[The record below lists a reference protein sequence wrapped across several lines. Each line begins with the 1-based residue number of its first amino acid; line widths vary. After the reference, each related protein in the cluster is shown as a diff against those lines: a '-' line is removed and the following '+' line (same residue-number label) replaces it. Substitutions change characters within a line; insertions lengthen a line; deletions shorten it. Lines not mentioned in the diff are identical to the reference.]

1 MRNNLDRHLSAV
13 RNLGILAHVDAGKT
27 TVTERILYATGT
39 THKRGEV
46 HDGTTI
52 TDFDPQERDR
62 GITIFA
68 AAVSCDWDGHR
79 INLIDTPGHVD
90 FADEVGRSLRVLDGA
105 VAVFDAV
112 AGVEPQSESVWRQAD
127 RHGVPR
133 IAFVNKLDRV
143 GADLDTAVASIRE
156 RLHPV
161 PLVVQLPIGTEN
173 AFTGVVDLLRMR
185 ALTWNDGSDTAAE
198 TVVEAVVEAVVPEEL
213 REEALRRRRMLE
225 EAVAERHPAALEE
238 FCDRETLSADTLS
251 RALRDLTRTGDGVV
265 VLCGSAYRNRGIEP
279 LLDAV
284 VAYLPSPLDVPPV
297 CGMRDGVDGMRHAD
311 GEMHK
316 AVNDMQESV
325 DRMQDGADDVQGG
338 VDRMQD
344 GADDVQGGV
353 DRMQDG
359 ADDVQGGVD
368 RMQDGADDVQGG
380 VDRMQDVVGE
390 QRAADPAA
398 PFAALAFKVSATPT
412 GRLTY
417 LRVYSGT
424 IEKGDAV
431 WESGARRTERIGRI
445 LSVQADRHAQL
456 ERAVAGDIVAVVGL
470 KSARAGSTLCA
481 PGAPIVLEP
490 PGVPEPVVSVAVEA
504 LASTDADRLASAL
517 ARLAEED
524 PSLVVRTD
532 PETGQTVLS
541 GMGELHLEVAVEKV
555 RRGLGVE
562 VNVGRPRV
570 TYRETVARGVSGLV
584 FRHVKQDGGAGQF
597 AQVVLDV
604 EPLGAAGVGSAGGAE
619 GSGGDTEI
627 GAESGFV
634 FRSAVVGGRVPQE
647 YVRAVEAGCRDAL
660 AEGPLGGHPVTG
672 LRVTLTDGAT
682 HVKDSS
688 EMAFRTAGRLGLREA
703 LRGCAMVL
711 LEPVVEVTV
720 TVPQDAVGGVLG
732 DLAARRGRVTDST
745 VRGGSAVVT
754 ATVPL
759 AELFGYATRLRSRT
773 QGRGTFS
780 ARPTGYAPAPAS
792 AATPGAATMK

>member
-1 MRNNLDRHLSAV
+1 MRTNLNTLAVV

-39 THKRGEV
+39 THRRGEV
-46 HDGTTI
+46 HDGTTV

-68 AAVSCDWDGHR
+68 AAVSCAWDGHR

-90 FADEVGRSLRVLDGA
+90 FADEVERSLRVLDGA

-133 IAFVNKLDRV
+133 IAFLNKLDRA
-143 GADLDTAVASIRE
+143 GADLDAAVASIRE
-156 RLHPV
+156 RLHPA
-161 PLVVQLPIGTEN
+161 PLVVQLPIGAEDG
-173 AFTGVVDLLRMR
+173 FSGVVDLVRMR
-185 ALTWNDGSDTAAE
+185 SLIWGEGSDTA
-198 TVVEAVVEAVVPEEL
+198 VEGPVPEEL
-213 REEALRRRRMLE
+213 REEAYRRRRQLE
-225 EAVAERHPAALEE
+225 ETVAELHTGALEE
-238 FCDRETLSADTLS
+238 FCAQSALSPQTLVA
-251 RALRDLTRTGDGVV
+251 ALRELTRSGEGVV

-284 VAYLPSPLDVPPV
+284 VSYLPSPLDVPAV
-297 CGMRDGVDGMRHAD
+297 RGTFEGTEQERVAD
-311 GEMHK
+311 
-316 AVNDMQESV
+316 S
-325 DRMQDGADDVQGG
+325 
-338 VDRMQD
+338 
-344 GADDVQGGV
+344 
-353 DRMQDG
+353 
-359 ADDVQGGVD
+359 
-368 RMQDGADDVQGG
+368 
-380 VDRMQDVVGE
+380 
-390 QRAADPAA
+390 AA
-398 PFAALAFKVSATPT
+398 PFVALAFKVNATPT

-431 WESGARRTERIGRI
+431 WDAGARRTERIGRI
-445 LSVQADRHAQL
+445 LRVQADRHARL
-456 ERAVAGDIVAVVGL
+456 DRAVAGDIVAVVGL

-490 PGVPEPVVSVAVEA
+490 PGATEPVVSVAVEA
-504 LASTDADRLASAL
+504 RTSTDADKLASAL
-517 ARLAEED
+517 ARLTEED

-541 GMGELHLEVAVEKV
+541 GMGELHLEIAAEKV
-555 RRGLGVE
+555 RRAHGVK

-570 TYRETVARGVSGLV
+570 SYRETVGRGVSGLV

-597 AQVVLDV
+597 AHVVLDV
-604 EPLGAAGVGSAGGAE
+604 EPLE
-619 GSGGDTEI
+619 D
-627 GAESGFV
+627 GFE

-660 AEGPLGGHPVTG
+660 AEGPLGAHPVTG

-688 EMAFRTAGRLGLREA
+688 DTAFRTAGRLGLREA
-703 LRGCAMVL
+703 LRTCAMVL

-720 TVPQDAVGGVLG
+720 TVPEDAVGGVLG
-732 DLAARRGRVTDST
+732 DLAARRGRVSGSAT
-745 VRGGSAVVT
+745 RGGAAVVT

-773 QGRGTFS
+773 QGRGTFT
-780 ARPTGYAPAPAS
+780 ARPTGYAPAPAV
-792 AATPGAATMK
+792 TPVR

>member
-1 MRNNLDRHLSAV
+1 MRTDLNRHLTSPDALAAV

-27 TVTERILYATGT
+27 TVTERILFATGS

-46 HDGTTI
+46 HDGTTV

-62 GITIFA
+62 GITISA
-68 AAVSCDWDGHR
+68 AAVTCAWDGHR

-90 FADEVGRSLRVLDGA
+90 FADEVERSLRVLDGA

-127 RHGVPR
+127 RHAVPR
-133 IAFVNKLDRV
+133 IAFVNKLDRA
-143 GADLDTAVASIRE
+143 GADLDTAVASIRR
-156 RLHPV
+156 RLHPA
-161 PLVVQLPIGTEN
+161 PLVVQLPIGAEDG
-173 AFTGVVDLLRMR
+173 FTGVVDLLRMR
-185 ALTWNDGSDTAAE
+185 ALVWADDADAAE
-198 TVVEAVVEAVVPEEL
+198 EGPVPAEL
-213 REEALRRRRMLE
+213 REEAHRRRRMLE
-225 EAVAERHPAALEE
+225 EAVAELHADALDE
-238 FCDRETLSADTLS
+238 FCARSTVSARTLAA
-251 RALRDLTRTGDGVV
+251 ALRDLTHSGDGVV

-284 VAYLPSPLDVPPV
+284 VSYLPSPLDVPAV
-297 CGMRDGVDGMRHAD
+297 SGTHDGVR
-311 GEMHK
+311 
-316 AVNDMQESV
+316 QERS
-325 DRMQDGADDVQGG
+325 
-338 VDRMQD
+338 
-344 GADDVQGGV
+344 
-353 DRMQDG
+353 
-359 ADDVQGGVD
+359 
-368 RMQDGADDVQGG
+368 
-380 VDRMQDVVGE
+380 
-390 QRAADPAA
+390 ADPAA
-398 PFAALAFKVSATPT
+398 PLAALVFKVNATAT

-431 WESGARRTERIGRI
+431 MDAGARRTERVGRI
-445 LSVQADRHAQL
+445 LRVQADRRTQL

-470 KSARAGSTLCA
+470 KSVRAGSTLCA
-481 PGAPIVLEP
+481 PEAPLVLEP
-490 PGVPEPVVSVAVEA
+490 PGVADPVVSVAVEA
-504 LASTDADRLASAL
+504 RRGTDSDRLVTAL

-541 GMGELHLEVAVEKV
+541 GMGELHLEVAVEKL
-555 RRGLGVE
+555 RRAHGLD

-570 TYRETVARGVSGLV
+570 AHRETVAGGVSGFV

-597 AQVVLDV
+597 AHVVLDV
-604 EPLGAAGVGSAGGAE
+604 EPLRPAGPPVGSDGHDGHEGHDGGQDGQQVRAGH
-619 GSGGDTEI
+619 GGP
-627 GAESGFV
+627 GFE

-660 AEGPLGGHPVTG
+660 ADGPLGGHPVTG

-688 EMAFRTAGRLGLREA
+688 DTAFRTAGRLGLREA
-703 LRGCAMVL
+703 LRACAMVL

-720 TVPQDAVGGVLG
+720 TVPEDAVGGVLG
-732 DLAARRGRVTDST
+732 DLAARRGRVTGS
-745 VRGGSAVVT
+745 VMRGGSAVVT

-773 QGRGTFS
+773 QGRGTFT
-780 ARPTGYAPAPAS
+780 ARPTGYAPAPVTAPN
-792 AATPGAATMK
+792 AAAAGGSR